1 MFLGGFLGGTIPA
14 RGMARPCG
22 VAQAN
27 PTAPAGA
34 RPPMVAIAAMAT
46 AASATRLTRE
56 TKIPSIA

>member
-1 MFLGGFLGGTIPA
+1 
-14 RGMARPCG
+14 

-56 TKIPSIA
+56 TKIPGIA